1 MESKRNMREMALV
14 VLHVIPFIYLL
25 LVFTS
30 LPAEVPTHFNIHGEA
45 DDYSNKYSLWWM
57 LALLNG
63 IGYFIF
69 LLIPRIDPKKF
80 ATSNPKIYFKIRV
93 GMSILFV
100 ALSLLIIH
108 MAAGH
113 TLSGLLMLSI
123 MFAALCMFL
132 GNYLQAVRTNYF
144 IGIRTPWTLHSDD
157 VWRRTHRLTGR
168 VLFFGGLIS
177 LPLIFVVP
185 FNLSPVAP
193 VAVLIAGCLLG
204 VVYSFIL
211 FKSTKSSTRSS

>member
-1 MESKRNMREMALV
+1 MEAKRGLRETALV
-14 VLHVIPFIYLL
+14 ILHVIPFIYLL
-25 LVFTS
+25 LVFKS
-30 LPAEVPTHFNIHGEA
+30 LPDEVPTHFNFKGEA
-45 DDYSNKYSLWWM
+45 DDYSNKYALWWM

-63 IGYFIF
+63 IGYFLF

-80 ATSNPKIYFKIRV
+80 ATSNPKIYFRIRV

-100 ALSLLIIH
+100 ALSLLMIH
-108 MAAGH
+108 MAGGH
-113 TLSGLLMLSI
+113 IVSGLLMLAA
-123 MFAALCMFL
+123 MFAALCIFL

-144 IGIRTPWTLHSDD
+144 IGIRTPWTLHSED

-168 VLFFGGLIS
+168 VLFFGGLVS
-177 LPLIFVVP
+177 VPLIFMVP

-193 VAVLIAGCLLG
+193 AAVLIGGCLLG

-211 FKSTKSSTRSS
+211 FKSTKGSTAE